1 MQIEELKAK
10 AKAYDLDALKRERSK
25 REQDI
30 ESLQWAIKEH
40 ENSIA
45 DLDKIITFKELSN
58 GDTTG

>member
-10 AKAYDLDALKRERSK
+10 AKAYDMEALQRERSK

-30 ESLQWAIKEH
+30 ESLRWAIKEH
-40 ENSIA
+40 EKSIA
-45 DLDKIITFKELSN
+45 DLDRIIDFKELSN